1 MQTHLPKHPFIPFLE
16 LAQTIANLHVPSS
29 FKKKLFLFFSKLW
42 FVLFGIARLETRIR
56 DCFARGENGH
66 EARYRRFPSIYCP
79 EFSATLI
86 LNSDSDEDP
95 VQKASRIIVG
105 ALRFRERVLGN
116 QLEPDR
122 EGGRA
127 LDMERYRFFF
137 SRLLV
142 SSVNKGA
149 LVNETVD
156 VPATDYI
163 IVAVDGIYYKLQVLA
178 AQKIIPVNEIHE
190 QLGHIIADAKSQL
203 SQPDEQRL
211 PFGLFTVFHNKKS
224 AVLLEKLLP
233 KSQAELTVMD
243 NSLFFIA
250 IDINERPATLEK
262 LSRTIHRQNFHSR
275 DYRRSMQI
283 VVTGNGQA
291 GVIGDP
297 SAGIGGG
304 FVARFLDELKNEC
317 QGLAGEALDSPGR
330 SGEPLYRRLALQ
342 SDQLPRYR
350 AQLAALRRQ
359 VESQLYA
366 DDHDTVFRL
375 EGVGK
380 KDFARFAVSTDGVFH
395 AGLHLAF
402 KRCFGKTPNIG
413 NFIGLR
419 SIQHGEIYR
428 YNSST
433 AEMTKFAD
441 SPNAETL
448 SAALQAHKDLIK
460 KTKQGTDAFYQ
471 MQMLLVTLYFR
482 YEIGTFCFISLLV
495 LLSLCIPN
503 YTRRVMNQDMW
514 VSHIPEY
521 PGISLTGRPGVKL
534 GFLKAPS
541 LGGHYMI
548 FDHHT
553 MICFVSNPGHPSY
566 YGQEPKFASALKDA
580 LTEIL
585 HILSRHS
592 SHPASPAQARV

>member
-1 MQTHLPKHPFIPFLE
+1 MQPHLPKHPFIPFLE
-16 LAQTIANLHVPSS
+16 SIETIASLYIPSS
-29 FKKKLFLFFSKLW
+29 FRKKLFLFFGKLW
-42 FVLFGIARLETRIR
+42 FVLFGISKLENRIR

-66 EARYRRFPSIYCP
+66 DAKYRRFPSIYCP
-79 EFSATLI
+79 EFSATLL
-86 LNSDSDEDP
+86 LNSESDEDP

-122 EGGRA
+122 ESGKP

-137 SRLLV
+137 SRLLI
-142 SSVNKGA
+142 SSVKKGS

-163 IVAVDGIYYKLQVLA
+163 IVAIDGIFYKLQVLA
-178 AQKIIPVNEIHE
+178 DQKIIPLSEVHE
-190 QLGHIIADAKSQL
+190 QLGHLIEDAKIQL
-203 SQPDEQRL
+203 AKPDPHRL

-224 AVLLEKLLP
+224 TILLDKLMN
-233 KSQAELTVMD
+233 KSPGELALIN

-262 LSRTIHRQNFHSR
+262 LSRTIHRHNFNSR

-317 QGLAGEALDSPGR
+317 QGLVGEALAAPPR
-330 SGEPLYRRLALQ
+330 SGKPLYQRLALS
-342 SDQLPRYR
+342 SDQLPRYQ
-350 AQLAALRRQ
+350 AQVAALRRQ
-359 VESQLYA
+359 AELPLYA

-375 EGVGK
+375 DGVGK

-402 KRCFGKTPNIG
+402 RRCFGKTPNIG

-433 AEMTKFAD
+433 TEMTNFAAA
-441 SPNAETL
+441 PTAETL

-460 KTKQGTDAFYQ
+460 KTKQGTDVFYQ
-471 MQMLLVTLYFR
+471 NQMLLVTLYFR
-482 YEIGTFCFISLLV
+482 YEIGTFCFLSLLI
-495 LLSLCIPN
+495 LLSLFIPN

-534 GFLKAPS
+534 AFLKPPS
-541 LGGHYMI
+541 FGGHYMI

-566 YGQEPKFASALKDA
+566 YGQEPKFASALKEA

-585 HILSRHS
+585 HILARQSG
-592 SHPASPAQARV
+592 HPASPAQARV

>member
-1 MQTHLPKHPFIPFLE
+1 MQPHLPKHPFIPFLE
-16 LAQTIANLHVPSS
+16 LTETIANLHIPSS
-29 FKKKLFLFFSKLW
+29 LRRKLFLFISKLW
-42 FVLFGIARLETRIR
+42 FVLFGIAKLENRIR

-66 EARYRRFPSIYCP
+66 EAKYRRFPSMYCP

-86 LNSDSDEDP
+86 LNSESDEDP
-95 VQKASRIIVG
+95 VAKASRIIVG

-122 EGGRA
+122 EGGKP
-127 LDMERYRFFF
+127 LDMDRYRFFY
-137 SRLLV
+137 SRLLI
-142 SSVNKGA
+142 SSVKSGA
-149 LVNETVD
+149 LVNEMVD
-156 VPATDYI
+156 VPETDYI
-163 IVAVDGIYYKLQVLA
+163 IVAVDGIFYKLRVLSD
-178 AQKIIPVNEIHE
+178 QKIIPIGEIHE
-190 QLGHIIADAKSQL
+190 QLGQIIEDAKSQL
-203 SQPDEQRL
+203 AKPDPHRL

-224 AVLLEKLLP
+224 TVLLEKLLG
-233 KSQAELTVMD
+233 KSSQDLDVIN

-262 LSRTIHRQNFHSR
+262 LSRLIHRQNFASR

-283 VVTGNGQA
+283 VVAGNGQA

-304 FVARFLDELKNEC
+304 FVARFLDELKKEC
-317 QGLAGEALDSPGR
+317 QGLAGEALTASAR
-330 SGEPLYRRLALQ
+330 SGERLYQRIALS
-342 SDQLPRYR
+342 SDQLPRY
-350 AQLAALRRQ
+350 QGQISALRKQ
-359 VESQLYA
+359 IESQLYA

-375 EGVGK
+375 DGIGK
-380 KDFARFAVSTDGVFH
+380 SDFSRFKVSLDGVFH

-402 KRCFGKTPNIG
+402 RRCFGKTPNIG

-419 SIQHGEIYR
+419 SIQHGEIFR

-433 AEMTKFAD
+433 TEMTSFAAA
-441 SPNAETL
+441 PTAETL
-448 SAALQAHKDLIK
+448 TAALQAHKDLIK

-471 MQMLLVTLYFR
+471 SQMLLVTLYFR
-482 YEIGTFCFISLLV
+482 YEIGTFCFVSLLI
-495 LLSLCIPN
+495 LLSLFIPN
-503 YTRRVMNQDMW
+503 YIRRIMNQDMW

-534 GFLKAPS
+534 AFLKPPS

-585 HILSRHS
+585 HILARQSGQ
-592 SHPASPAQARV
+592 PASTAQPRV